1 MMVRGLLTYTSR
13 YNNRQ
18 ICIFFKDVVK
28 LVHLV
33 ENDRCIYAYENPRFY
48 GLFSFT

>member
-18 ICIFFKDVVK
+18 ICIFFEDVVS
-28 LVHLV
+28 LVNLV
-33 ENDRCIYAYENPRFY
+33 ENDRCIYAYKNLQLY